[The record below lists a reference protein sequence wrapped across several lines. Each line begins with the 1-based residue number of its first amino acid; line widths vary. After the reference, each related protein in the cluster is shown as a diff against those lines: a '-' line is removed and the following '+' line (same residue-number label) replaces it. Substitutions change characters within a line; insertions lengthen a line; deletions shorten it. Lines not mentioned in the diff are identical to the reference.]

1 MPLEQLFYIAQILAA
16 VGVILSLGFIGVQI
30 KANTAALERSQHNS
44 TTAQWTV
51 IRMAVVEHRE
61 IAQLRTARDSNWW
74 RSA

>member
-44 TTAQWTV
+44 TTAQLDGDSHGC
-51 IRMAVVEHRE
+51 RRAPRDRPAEDG
-61 IAQLRTARDSNWW
+61 AR
-74 RSA
+74 